1 MSRRPNHENPE
12 PGVPVTPVTEGRPQL
27 TEAQQRILD
36 AAMEVFGTKGY
47 TNGSL
52 LEVGQKVGLT
62 RQGILH
68 HYPSKEKLLL
78 AMLDYRDDADV
89 AGLDGHHVP
98 SGSAFF
104 DHLVTTTRI
113 NTTRPGVLQ
122 AYSVLSSDSVTE
134 GHPAQQFFRARY
146 AGLRAMIV
154 DALHEVA
161 PGASEASVRNSASAL
176 IGTMDGL
183 QIQWLLDPDVVDMP
197 GAVEGAI
204 AATISALRADGAPTE
219 PRGD

>member
-1 MSRRPNHENPE
+1 MPGRQRTKTTEDDQVGKPSAELRR
-12 PGVPVTPVTEGRPQL
+12 TL
-27 TEAQQRILD
+27 TDAQRRILE

-78 AMLDYRDDADV
+78 AMLEYRDDADV
-89 AGLDGHHVP
+89 AALDGQHVP
-98 SGSAFF
+98 SGQAFF
-104 DHLVTTTRI
+104 DHLVKTTRT

-122 AYSVLSSDSVTE
+122 AYIVLSADSVTE
-134 GHPAQQFFRARY
+134 DHPAQQFFRDRY

-154 DALHEVA
+154 EAFREVA
-161 PGASEASVRNSASAL
+161 PDADEGLRRDVASSL
-176 IGTMDGL
+176 IGAMDGL
-183 QIQWLLDPDVVDMP
+183 QIQWILDPDEVDMP
-197 GAVEGAI
+197 AAVQ
-204 AATISALRADGAPTE
+204 ATIDAAVGLLQQGT
-219 PRGD
+219 